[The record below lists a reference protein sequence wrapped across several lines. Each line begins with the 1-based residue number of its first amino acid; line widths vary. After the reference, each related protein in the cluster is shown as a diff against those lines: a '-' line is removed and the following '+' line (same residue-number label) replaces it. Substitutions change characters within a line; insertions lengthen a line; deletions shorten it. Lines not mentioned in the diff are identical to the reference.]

1 MTTATALQL
10 IESALGKIGMH
21 SVGETVSAEDADV
34 CLERLNTLIDSLEG
48 ENMFAYATAD
58 TVFTLP
64 ANTESLTIG
73 ASQSIDMTRPARIMA
88 GSFSRIDGRDYALRP
103 VSEAQYNLISQKDN
117 GGAIAPD
124 VCFYDGGV
132 PTGLLY
138 FWPSVSAAVEVHL
151 ITPESSGEATD
162 LTTAYAMAQGYRRYI
177 EHALAVEIA
186 PDFNVSASAQ
196 LVQLA
201 ASLKRILKRSNSRI
215 PELEFEDAVIYGS
228 IPLADKINGAW

>member
-1 MTTATALQL
+1 
-10 IESALGKIGMH
+10 
-21 SVGETVSAEDADV
+21 
-34 CLERLNTLIDSLEG
+34 
-48 ENMFAYATAD
+48 
-58 TVFTLP
+58 
-64 ANTESLTIG
+64 
-73 ASQSIDMTRPARIMA
+73 
-88 GSFSRIDGRDYALRP
+88 
-103 VSEAQYNLISQKDN
+103 
-117 GGAIAPD
+117 

-228 IPLADKINGAW
+228 IPLADKISGAW